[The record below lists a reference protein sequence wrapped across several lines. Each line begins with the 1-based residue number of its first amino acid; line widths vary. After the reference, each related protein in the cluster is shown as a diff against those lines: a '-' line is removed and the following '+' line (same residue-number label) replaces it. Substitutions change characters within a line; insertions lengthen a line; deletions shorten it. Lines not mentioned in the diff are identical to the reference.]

1 MNPSRLLEQDKSSYP
16 TLEAPCPYFGA
27 CGGCALQ
34 DLAYEHQLALKRTR
48 VARALA
54 TLPSMPSFELIG
66 LEDPWRYRNKAEL
79 TFGESNGRLT
89 LGFHAARSFWRVV
102 DLPDC
107 LLLPRLAVEIVNGV
121 RELAQATGLPVYHT
135 RTHQG
140 FFRSLIIRSGSVTGQ
155 VMACLVTSPGSR
167 EVMSR
172 LAQDLRARHP
182 NLTSVYWG
190 ITTRLADVA
199 VPEELV
205 HLEGAAH
212 LDDQLGPFRLRLHPL
227 SFLQPNSRQADR
239 MYTYLC
245 DSIRELPRGI
255 AWDLY
260 CGVGVVGFY
269 LAKHVGRVYGIDVE
283 PHHVELAGANAALNG
298 LGNMEFRVGRVE
310 TLLLDRR
317 SWLAEAKPDL
327 VVVDPPRAGLHP
339 HALSALL
346 AARPMTIAYIAC
358 NVQSLA
364 RDLRVLLASFP
375 RYQVRALRAFDMFPH
390 TNHAE
395 TVALLTRRG

>member
-1 MNPSRLLEQDKSSYP
+1 MNPQQVLAQEKARYP
-16 TLEAPCPYFGA
+16 RIDAPCPAFGA

-34 DLAYEHQLALKRTR
+34 DLAYDHQLALKRER
-48 VARALA
+48 IARALA
-54 TLPSMPSFELIG
+54 SLPGMPSCELIG
-66 LEDPWRYRNKAEL
+66 SEDPWRYRNKAEL
-79 TFGESNGRLT
+79 TFGESDGRLT
-89 LGFHAARSFWRVV
+89 LGFHAVRSFWRVV

-107 LLLPRLAVEIVNGV
+107 LLLPHPVVEIVNSV
-121 RELAQATGLPVYHT
+121 RALAAATGLPVHHA

-140 FFRSLIIRSGSVTGQ
+140 FFRSLMIRSSAATGQ

-182 NLTSVYWG
+182 HLASVYWG
-190 ITTRLADVA
+190 MTTRLADVA
-199 VPEELV
+199 VPEELI

-212 LDDQLGPFRLRLHPL
+212 LEDQLGPFRLRLHPL

-239 MYTYLC
+239 MYAYLC
-245 DSIRELPRGI
+245 DSIRELPRGV

-260 CGVGVVGFY
+260 CGVGVIGFY
-269 LAKHVGRVYGIDVE
+269 LAKHVSRVYGIDVE
-283 PHHVELAGANAALNG
+283 PHHVELASANAALNE
-298 LGNMEFRVGRVE
+298 LGNMEFRAGRVE

-317 SWLAEAKPDL
+317 AWLAEAKPDL
-327 VVVDPPRAGLHP
+327 VVVDPPRAGLHL

-346 AARPMTIAYIAC
+346 AARPTTIAYIAC
-358 NVQSLA
+358 NIQSLA

-375 RYQVRALRAFDMFPH
+375 RYHVRALRAFDMFPH
-390 TNHAE
+390 TNHVE